1 MKGMFEIKDNEQIG
15 LYLKKLI
22 KSKYPSDRQFCIA
35 YVILRDGS
43 TKDRYDPEEVRKLT
57 NRLSQILKGTKA
69 IQTYDLPLFSE
80 LLGVSCEEMLSAGA
94 VRKPISNRMTNYNIA
109 FSKNKKD
116 WIEYVN
122 RDDCIA
128 SYADEFEK
136 TVVDYAL
143 EFKNYEFLKF
153 LMDNGY
159 IKFYSNQPGWSQQL
173 NFGASCSFKKREYI
187 QYTFEDELYENK
199 ILRTKLIS
207 LAIENGDDSV
217 LENLRAREVP
227 TQLWMDIYQCQ
238 NVKFDEYY
246 DEEFIDVI
254 LNSKDKVFR
263 YFIEEYQMTGERP
276 NLQFTWLYPFFNK
289 LIERAIETKNS
300 RLRILLETAIK
311 HNKDAF
317 EDLKKN
323 VLSVSKELKKLWT
336 NRSFQDIVKNVLR
349 DLHFNDDK
357 TVYCFYCYYI
367 RSSNWSATNII
378 NVKSSSNDAT
388 LQAKIDELN
397 ASYNNIVNIGEYL
410 IKKQ

>member
-1 MKGMFEIKDNEQIG
+1 MFEIKDNEQIG

-94 VRKPISNRMTNYNIA
+94 VRKPISNRITNYNIA
-109 FSKNKKD
+109 FSKHKKD
-116 WIEYVN
+116 WVEYVN
-122 RDDCIA
+122 RADCIA
-128 SYADEFEK
+128 SYADEFGK

-143 EFKNYEFLKF
+143 EFKNYKFLKF
-153 LMDNGY
+153 LIDNGY
-159 IKFYSNQPGWSQQL
+159 IKFYSEEPGWSQQL

-187 QYTFEDELYENK
+187 QYTFENELYDNK

-254 LNSKDKVFR
+254 LNSKDRVFS
-263 YFIEEYQMTGERP
+263 YFIEEYQVPGERP

-300 RLRILLETAIK
+300 RLRTLLETAIK

-323 VLSVSKELKKLWT
+323 VMSVSKELKKLWT
-336 NRSFQDIVKNVLR
+336 NRSFQDIVKDVLR

-378 NVKSSSNDAT
+378 NVKSSSKDAT
-388 LQAKIDELN
+388 LQAKIDELS

>member
-1 MKGMFEIKDNEQIG
+1 MFEIKDNEQIG
-15 LYLKKLI
+15 VYLKKLI

-35 YVILRDGS
+35 YVMLRDGS

-57 NRLSQILKGTKA
+57 NRLSQILKGTRA

-94 VRKPISNRMTNYNIA
+94 ICKPISNRMTNYNIA

-122 RDDCIA
+122 SDDCIA
-128 SYADEFEK
+128 SYADEFGK

-159 IKFYSNQPGWSQQL
+159 IKFYSDQPGWSQQL

-187 QYTFEDELYENK
+187 QYTFENELYENK

-254 LNSKDKVFR
+254 LNSKDKVFS

-300 RLRILLETAIK
+300 RLRTLLETAIK

-336 NRSFQDIVKNVLR
+336 NRSFQDIVKDVLR

-367 RSSNWSATNII
+367 RSSNWSATNIV
-378 NVKSSSNDAT
+378 NVKSSSKDAT

>member
-1 MKGMFEIKDNEQIG
+1 MFEIKDNEQIG
-15 LYLKKLI
+15 VYLKKLI

-35 YVILRDGS
+35 YVMLRDGS

-57 NRLSQILKGTKA
+57 NRLSQILKGTRA

-94 VRKPISNRMTNYNIA
+94 ICKPISNRMTNYNIA

-122 RDDCIA
+122 SDDCIA
-128 SYADEFEK
+128 SYADEFGK

-159 IKFYSNQPGWSQQL
+159 IKFYSDQPGWSQQL

-187 QYTFEDELYENK
+187 QYTFENELYENK

-207 LAIENGDDSV
+207 LAIEKGDDSV

-254 LNSKDKVFR
+254 LNSKDKVFS

-300 RLRILLETAIK
+300 RLRTLLETAIK

-336 NRSFQDIVKNVLR
+336 NRSFQDIVKDVLR

-367 RSSNWSATNII
+367 RSSNWSATNIV
-378 NVKSSSNDAT
+378 NVKSSSKDAT